1 MKKIV
6 LLGLLDTSNYGDT
19 LICACTEKII
29 RGIIKDFGVS
39 DISLV
44 KADMLG
50 EDYYAYM
57 KKRKKTEAEFKTK
70 IKGLRS
76 ANENFLIKYTGEVL
90 ESDELFTEETEKR
103 HAEKLRRDR
112 AEALDKSS
120 EASAQK
126 LLDENTA
133 ALIFFGGGLIKYG
146 HPLRL
151 GYCIAAYI
159 RRAEELGIPVMF
171 SATGVD
177 GFDGE
182 DEECAVM
189 REVLNLNCVKSF
201 TVRDDIDTLTQ
212 KFIYNENIRVRKAP
226 CPTLMCKELFPM
238 GTVKEGNTIGIGVIR
253 SDKFTT
259 RNEKFTEEYQLD
271 FYKELI
277 EELEKRGYEWK
288 IFTNGHPKDRD
299 FGVKILNHCG
309 RTVNTDTLLPSPQ
322 SVHQLLDS
330 YNMFD
335 GIIASRF
342 HVAVPSVSYN
352 IPFVE
357 FIWNVKQEFF
367 AADAGLADRFTKF
380 GGSGAADVVDRL
392 EKAMKQSYTVSLPTE
407 ITVSELEWFIEE
419 YVTMA

>member
-1 MKKIV
+1 MKNIV
-6 LLGLLDTSNYGDT
+6 LIGLLDASNYGDT
-19 LICACTEKII
+19 LICECTEKII
-29 RGIIKDFGVS
+29 RGILKSRGADGVNV
-39 DISLV
+39 V

-50 EDYYAYM
+50 DEYYAYM

-76 ANENFLIKYTGEVL
+76 ANENFLMKYTGEVL

-112 AEALDKSS
+112 AEVLEKSS
-120 EASAQK
+120 VSSSLK

-171 SATGVD
+171 NATGVD
-177 GFDGE
+177 GFDEE
-182 DEECAVM
+182 DEECAIM
-189 REVLNLNCVKSF
+189 REVLSLDCVKSF
-201 TVRDDIDTLTQ
+201 TVRDDIETLTE
-212 KFIYNENIRVRKAP
+212 KFIFNENVRVRKVP
-226 CPTLMCKELFPM
+226 CPTLMCRQLFPM

-259 RNEKFTEEYQLD
+259 RNEKFTEKYQLD
-271 FYKELI
+271 YYKELI
-277 EELEKRGYEWK
+277 AELERRGYGWK
-288 IFTNGHPKDRD
+288 IFSNGHPKDRD

-309 RTVNTDTLLPSPQ
+309 LPVNTDTILPSPQ

-342 HVAVPSVSYN
+342 HVAVPSVSYG

-367 AADAGLADRFTKF
+367 ARDAGLERRFTEF
-380 GGSGAADVVDRL
+380 GGDGAADVVDRL
-392 EKAMKQSYTVSLPTE
+392 EQAMTEKNNVSLPVE
-407 ITVSELEWFIEE
+407 DTVKELETFLTE
-419 YVTMA
+419 YVLI